1 MKRLSVILLLIF
13 AATIKIFAQDEA
25 PKVRIGIIATPGL
38 SWLQNTNVDLENK
51 GVSFAFGYGIHA
63 EFKFTKYI
71 YLTTGL
77 TQNNFGGKVEFK
89 EDVRLQFTTSD
100 AGTETTNFATVKNRS
115 YTFNSIELPLK
126 LKLKT
131 PEIGYFTYFVELG
144 VNANVIYKATAKDNN
159 VFDLS
164 NSAVTTEDLEKIDA
178 NNETNWYRAGSLVNI
193 GFEYNFV
200 GNTSLLVS
208 ANWSRSFTSV
218 LRDKPANLTYLDTG
232 LPFSQS
238 GNLDFATLTVGIIF

>member
-1 MKRLSVILLLIF
+1 MKKLGLLFIFLIAF
-13 AATIKIFAQDEA
+13 TSKFLAQGEA
-25 PKVRIGIIATPGL
+25 PSVRIGIIATPGV
-38 SWLQNTNVDLENK
+38 SWLQSTKVDLEGK
-51 GVSFAFGYGIHA
+51 GASFAFGYGIHA

-77 TQNNFGGKVEFK
+77 SQNNFGGKVVFK
-89 EDVRLQFTTSD
+89 DDVRLTFTTNESGVAID
-100 AGTETTNFATVKNRS
+100 NYATIKDRS

-144 VNANVIYKATAKDNN
+144 LNTNVIYKATAKKNN

-164 NSAVTTEDLEKIDA
+164 NASVTSEDLVKIDA
-178 NNETNWYRAGSLVNI
+178 EAETNWYRFGSLINV

-200 GNTSLLVS
+200 GNTALLVS
-208 ANWSRSFTSV
+208 ANWSRSFTSI
-218 LRDKPANLTYLDTG
+218 LKDKPDNLRYLSTG
-232 LPFSQS
+232 LPFIQS
-238 GNLDFATLTVGIIF
+238 GNLDYAALTVGIIF